1 MQSLGELID
10 WCEEHRRRG
19 RDTAHESVELAFD
32 ERLLSRHQRRE
43 ELTQRRRDSS
53 APRREQLVDAFR

>member
-32 ERLLSRHQRRE
+32 ERLWLA
-43 ELTQRRRDSS
+43 TQSERAPVRD
-53 APRREQLVDAFR
+53 VGNG